1 VMKIDV
7 CLVAFAVIALG
18 SSVVSAQ
25 EKPADPKV
33 QAKPAE
39 AKDWKP
45 LFDGKTLKGWKSI
58 NFGGEGEVAVEK
70 GQIIL
75 NAGDPLTGIVAEKAD
90 GLPKDNYEI
99 YLEANKL
106 MGDDFFCGLT
116 FPVGDSHASLIC
128 GGWGGGLV
136 GISSLDGMD
145 ASENETTQYKTF
157 KPNQWYAIR
166 VRVAGGKLQ
175 AWIDKELFVDVD
187 LKGKK
192 VSTRFEVDVTKPMG
206 ISTYRTK
213 SAIRDFKWRP
223 VKGPEK
229 IEPKQEKP

>member
-1 VMKIDV
+1 MKIDV
-7 CLVAFAVIALG
+7 YLVAFAVILLG
-18 SSVVSAQ
+18 NPFVCGQ
-25 EKPADPKV
+25 E
-33 QAKPAE
+33 KPAE

-70 GQIIL
+70 GQIII

-90 GLPKDNYEI
+90 GLPKDNYEV

-136 GISSLDGMD
+136 GVSSLDGMD
-145 ASENETTQYKTF
+145 ASENETTAYKTF
-157 KPNQWYAIR
+157 KANQWYAIR

-213 SAIRDFKWRP
+213 SAIREFKWRP
-223 VKGPEK
+223 VKGPEA
-229 IEPKQEKP
+229 PEKK

>member
-1 VMKIDV
+1 MNTV
-7 CLVAFAVIALG
+7 LRTVACFLLVIAG
-18 SSVVSAQ
+18 STLVAQ
-25 EKPADPKV
+25 EKPTNS
-33 QAKPAE
+33 KPEE

-58 NFGGEGEVAVEK
+58 NFGGEGEVAVK
-70 GQIIL
+70 DGQIII
-75 NAGDPLTGIVAEKAD
+75 NTGDPLTGIVAEKAD

-99 YLEANKL
+99 SLEANKL

-116 FPVGDSHASLIC
+116 FPVGDSHASFIC
-128 GGWGGGLV
+128 GGGGGGLV

-145 ASENETTQYKTF
+145 ASENETTQYKKF
-157 KPNQWYAIR
+157 DANKWYTIR

-175 AWIDKELFVDVD
+175 AWIDKEQFVDLE

-192 VSTRFEVDVTKPMG
+192 VSTRFEVDVTKPLG
-206 ISTYRTK
+206 ISNYRTK

-223 VKGPEK
+223 VKGPEAA
-229 IEPKQEKP
+229 PEKK